1 VVPVVDLARRFPV
14 DWRSMRVASIQS
26 VNDSFQ
32 ILCALR
38 DNRRKRAKRG
48 EIFVEGVAAINA
60 LAATGRSAV
69 SVAYADGRRLS
80 GWARETIER
89 LQPHVAYE
97 LSADLM
103 ESLSART
110 DPSEL
115 VVVAERPGSG
125 LSDLPAPAAD
135 SVYVVVDRPSNHGNL
150 GSLLRSAEAFG
161 VSGVVTTGH
170 GVDPFDPQVI
180 RASLGACF
188 YQTVVHEESSGRLL
202 GWIEGLR
209 RRETGLRVYGTDSK
223 GSVPLAECTLRR
235 PTVVVFGNEAT
246 GMSASLFE
254 MVDET
259 VSIEIGGRVNSLNL
273 ACAASIVLYHLRPR

>member
-1 VVPVVDLARRFPV
+1 
-14 DWRSMRVASIQS
+14 MRVASIQS

-69 SVAYADGRRLS
+69 SVAYTDGRRLS

-97 LSADLM
+97 LSAGLM

-188 YQTVVHEESSGRLL
+188 YQTVVHEESSGRLF

-223 GSVPLAECTLRR
+223 GSAPLAESTLER
-235 PTVVVFGNEAT
+235 PAVVVFGNEAT

-254 MVDET
+254 KVDET
-259 VSIEIGGRVNSLNL
+259 VSVEIGGRVNSLNL

>member
-1 VVPVVDLARRFPV
+1 MVPVIDLAPQYPV
-14 DWRSMRVASIQS
+14 DWASMRVASIQS
-26 VNDSFQ
+26 ANDSFQ

-48 EIFVEGVAAINA
+48 EIFVEGVAPINA
-60 LAATGRSAV
+60 LVATGRSAL
-69 SVAYADGRRLS
+69 SVAYAHGRRLS
-80 GWARETIER
+80 GWARETIEK
-89 LQPHVAYE
+89 LQPHIAYE

-103 ESLSART
+103 GSLSART

-115 VVVAERPGSG
+115 VVVAERPGDG
-125 LSDLPAPAAD
+125 LSDLPAADAD

-161 VSGVVTTGH
+161 VDGVVTTGH

-188 YQTVVHEESSGRLL
+188 YQTVVHEESSGRLVR
-202 GWIEGLR
+202 WVDELR
-209 RRETGLRVYGTDSK
+209 QRETGLRVYGTDSN
-223 GSVPLAECTLRR
+223 GTVPLAGSKLER
-235 PTVVVFGNEAT
+235 PAVVVFGNEAT
-246 GMSASLFE
+246 GMSASLSE

-259 VSIEIGGRVNSLNL
+259 VSVEIGGRVNSLNL